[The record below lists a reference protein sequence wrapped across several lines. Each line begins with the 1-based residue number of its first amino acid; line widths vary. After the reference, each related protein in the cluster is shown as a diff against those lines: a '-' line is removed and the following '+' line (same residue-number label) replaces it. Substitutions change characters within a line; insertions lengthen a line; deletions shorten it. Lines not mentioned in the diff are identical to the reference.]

1 MYAVLR
7 FPGERAHRWCSGYA
21 APGRNTGSQWTQ
33 RIVFPRGER
42 FFVLM
47 DKIDSANDSPEMF
60 LRNDT
65 PGGVRHAQ
73 GDTFS
78 EMYLS
83 PDYS

>member
-1 MYAVLR
+1 M
-7 FPGERAHRWCSGYA
+7 
-21 APGRNTGSQWTQ
+21 
-33 RIVFPRGER
+33 FPRGER